1 MTEIM
6 TGSVTLAIL
15 AEDWQRSLTVKN
27 MSPKTIKTYM
37 EAVTGLDRFLAS
49 KGMPRSADAIKREHV
64 EAFVNDLLERW
75 GYPLPPTGASRV
87 ASYLL
92 GLAATAVGAPDRPA
106 SSPLVS
112 AVVPVRAPGCRRPP
126 CRVHEQ
132 PLDWT
137 VAGSR
142 TPSSRRGC

>member
-6 TGSVTLAIL
+6 TGSVTLGIL
-15 AEDWQRSLTVKN
+15 AEDWQRSLTAKN

-75 GYPLPPTGASRV
+75 TPATANKCRPRRQLPPRLRGDCGR
-87 ASYLL
+87 
-92 GLAATAVGAPDRPA
+92 
-106 SSPLVS
+106 SPGS
-112 AVVPVRAPGCRRPP
+112 ACV
-126 CRVHEQ
+126 
-132 PLDWT
+132 
-137 VAGSR
+137 
-142 TPSSRRGC
+142 